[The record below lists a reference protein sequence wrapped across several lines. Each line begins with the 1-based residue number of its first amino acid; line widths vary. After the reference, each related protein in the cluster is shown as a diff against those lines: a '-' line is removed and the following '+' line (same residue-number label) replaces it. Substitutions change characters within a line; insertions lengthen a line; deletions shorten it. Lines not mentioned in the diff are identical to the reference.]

1 MRRLNPMERNF
12 YMLISVQCER
22 SSKIYSIVLL
32 TEEEFLQM
40 LYREQRNIPVG
51 GWTCHRS

>member
-32 TEEEFLQM
+32 TKEKFLQM

-51 GWTCHRS
+51 G

>member
-12 YMLISVQCER
+12 YMLISVQCEW